1 MKNPFSDLFILDF
14 THVYSGPYCTML
26 LADLGARVVKIERP
40 GSGDDTRHYLP
51 FKNGESGYFA
61 YLNRNKESLT
71 LDLKSPEGKRIAL
84 ELMKKSDVVI
94 ENFSAGTMDR
104 LGLGYEAAK
113 AVKDDIIY
121 ASISGFGQSGPLCH
135 KAAYDII
142 AQAMGGL
149 LRLTGFPDQPP
160 VKVGVSIADANAGIH
175 MAFCLM
181 AALYQRDHT
190 GAGQYIDVSMMDT
203 TMSVLENFVMQY
215 TLNGVV
221 PERSGNEHSASAPF
235 DMYET
240 KDDYV
245 AVATGNNTQF
255 SRMQAAMGMVIMSDP
270 RFAENTLRRKNYKE
284 LRPILA
290 AWMKEHTTADIV
302 ALFDRAAVPVAPVLG
317 IDELVNHPQI
327 RARGMIETQHHPVLG
342 DLEMPGFPAKFST
355 MQTPVR
361 KAAPLLGEDTD
372 AILSGVLGLDEKT
385 IAALK
390 EKHIVEQHEKG

>member
-94 ENFSAGTMDR
+94 ENFSTGTMDR

-255 SRMQAAMGMVIMSDP
+255 SRMQAAMGMDIMSDP